1 MPSYVISA
9 QTCILPIQ
17 VQPPED
23 GELSDVAHRPSIIPD
38 HLGVT
43 DLGQPPPTK
52 EWMGDRREQ
61 LPILMCPVIIRLARM
76 YGAQNQAAGVHRQGA
91 GNNYHDTVTRKH
103 KAKLF
108 TILITVYPCLWL
120 HMAVGLAA

>member
-1 MPSYVISA
+1 MLSYVISA
-9 QTCILPIQ
+9 QTCVLPIK

-23 GELSDVAHRPSIIPD
+23 RQLSDVTHHSSIIPD
-38 HLGVT
+38 HLSITGP
-43 DLGQPPPTK
+43 GQSSPK

-61 LPILMCPVIIRLARM
+61 LPILMRPVIIRLARI
-76 YGAQNQAAGVHRQGA
+76 YRAQNQAAGVHRQGA